1 MLVHL
6 LQIAAYMYGN
16 FVGLLYDPT
25 FIIMLVVVAGVAA
38 VTRRTIYPIG
48 LTILCAISR
57 YYISWSNMT
66 AAGLDAHAFAL
77 YSGFSTLIG
86 FLLIVGIVRLIRR
99 IVS

>member
-1 MLVHL
+1 MLVYL
-6 LQIAAYMYGN
+6 LRIAAHTFGN

-25 FIIMLVVVAGVAA
+25 FIVMRVVVAGVAA
-38 VTRRTIYPIG
+38 VKGRIVYPIG
-48 LTILCAISR
+48 LAILCAISR

-86 FLLIVGIVRLIRR
+86 FVLIIGIVRLIRR